1 MALQKI
7 QLRPGLNREGTDYSN
22 EGGYYDG
29 NKIRFRSGF
38 PEKLGGWAKL
48 STNYFLGVARSLW
61 NWATLGGAN
70 LLGIGTNLKYYIE
83 NGGTYSDITPI
94 VETSTYIN
102 AVSTGFTTLAANI
115 NATSTTISLISS
127 ANFPVQNGIIKI
139 NSEVI
144 FYNSLSANV
153 ALNCVRGFA
162 NTNAAT
168 HTAGANIAS
177 AFFSWY
183 DSNNDANNGDFVIL
197 SNCNLASVGGISNSV
212 INGEHQVF
220 KYTSGGDF
228 ALASTADNSL
238 ANISFPTSAV
248 ANVANVTVQYEYP
261 VGLAIYSVGDGW
273 GAGPWGGSTSS
284 TRASLGAN
292 PFQVTSGSNLVTV
305 TQTAHGMAN
314 NTYVVFAGAT
324 AIANVAATALN
335 STYQIS
341 GAATNSYQIT
351 LNGFTANTSTTGG
364 GSSVGVTE
372 QTGTRGWSDPFA
384 AGVGVGQQLRLW
396 SNDNYGQD
404 LIIAPRDGQIFY
416 WEAANGTGTRAKLL
430 ADLANVAVGGS
441 GSWVPVKTNTI
452 ISSAIQRFVIAF
464 GSNSYDINSS
474 TTPFDP
480 MIVRW
485 SDQENALQW
494 VPSVTNQAGEFR
506 LSNGSYIVTAKA
518 TRQEILVWTD
528 SAIYSMQ
535 YLGPPYV
542 WGFNILMDNIS
553 IMSPNCA
560 ITINN
565 VTYWMGT
572 DKFYMYSG
580 RVQTLPCALRQFI
593 FTNINKDQSFQV
605 TCGGNEG
612 FNEVWWFFCSLNST
626 VIDTYVI
633 YNYVDQVWYYGY
645 MNRTSW
651 LDSGIRQNP
660 MGAFIL
666 GQDSVNNPIGRIVYH
681 EIGTDDNSG
690 LSAIPIVSYV
700 QSSDFDIGDGHN
712 FGYVWRMLP
721 DVNFNGSNANQP
733 YVTMTLLPRQNSGT
747 QYGATDAPTVQ
758 STQNYNVL
766 PEYTIQQFTGQI
778 YTRLR
783 GRQMAFRIGSDSLG
797 VAWQLGSPRIDIRPD
812 GRRS

>member
-29 NKIRFRSGF
+29 DKIRFRSGF

-48 STNYFLGVARSLW
+48 STTYFLGVARSLW

-83 NGGTYSDITPI
+83 NGGNYSDITPI
-94 VETSTYIN
+94 VNISTYVN
-102 AVSTGFTTLAANI
+102 TVSTGFTTLVSNI
-115 NATSTTISLISS
+115 TSNATTISLISS

-139 NSEVI
+139 DSEVI

-153 ALNCVRGFA
+153 ALNCVRGYA

-168 HTAGANIAS
+168 HTAGANVAS
-177 AFFSWY
+177 AFFTWY

-292 PFQVTSGSNLVTV
+292 PFAITSGSNLVTV
-305 TQTAHGMAN
+305 TQTAHGLTN
-314 NTYVVFAGAT
+314 NAYVVFSGAT
-324 AIANVAATALN
+324 SVANVAATALN

-341 GAATNSYQIT
+341 GVATNSYQIT
-351 LNGFTANTSTTGG
+351 LNGFTANASTTGG

-384 AGVGVGQQLRLW
+384 AGTGVGQQLRLW

-404 LIIAPRDGQIFY
+404 LIIAPRGGQIFY

-430 ADLANVAVGGS
+430 ADLANVASSGS
-441 GSWVPVKTNTI
+441 GVWVPVKTNAI

-494 VPSVTNQAGEFR
+494 IPSITNQAGEFR

-660 MGAFIL
+660 MGSLII
-666 GQDSVNNPIGRIVYH
+666 GQDSVNNPIGRVVYH

-690 LSAIPIVSYV
+690 LAAAPIVSYV

-721 DVNFNGSNANQP
+721 DVNFNGSNSNQP

-747 QYGATDAPTVQ
+747 QYGATDIPTVQ
-758 STQNYNVL
+758 STQNYTVL
-766 PEYTIQQFTGQI
+766 PEYTIQQFTGQV

-812 GRRS
+812 GRR